1 MTKGETK
8 VPIVPDGGYGWIVCI
23 AALLSN
29 CIISGFAL
37 SAGVLLV
44 ELLKNFNEPVSTISL
59 ILSLRTGLNLCVGPF
74 VTILLKRFTHRKI
87 IIVGGLIGFISH
99 FSSTYVN
106 RVDVLILTYGVLG
119 GISLGMCFFAANVIV
134 GHYFDKKR
142 ATAVGMAVCGVGLG
156 MFIFN
161 NVTEM
166 LLQHYGLKGTL
177 LLSSGI
183 VLNLVP
189 LGALVRPM
197 KYKTVSECEELQVIE
212 LDKSS
217 KKEGTESNDGK
228 SSSKNIMTKCLSS
241 MNLDLLTNTNMLLF
255 CMIVLIWAR
264 TVIPIRL
271 TMVADLFSSK
281 YITSGFSLILFF
293 NGIGYTIFPPIFA
306 KTRPSSYF
314 HGKHN
319 KFFGNRDMEDEIGK
333 SGSKF
338 IQLMKEMRLR
348 QNETETSTTEQSNAE
363 VMLLAT
369 CSFTTP
375 ITCDPDSLYRT
386 ADGSCNNLENPYWGK
401 GVTPFNRFQTPE
413 YFDGLD
419 CCTAEDVEQ
428 CMPILLPNDDPYFG
442 AFNRDCLPFTRA
454 LATPPLNC
462 QPGAKEVLNSQT
474 SFIDCSQVYGSTR
487 EQSLSLRTMANG
499 LLLTTS
505 AEDLDLLPVNNSSF
519 CRVPDNFCFIT
530 GDARANQNNM
540 LLTLHTIFLREHN
553 RIARFLGVV
562 NPSLDDEELFQE
574 SRRINIA
581 QMQNIVYR
589 EYLPR
594 ILGVSAMR
602 SHGLQLRN
610 SGFEEYNLNINPAI
624 NVAFSGAAFRFG
636 HSTIRSSF
644 SNGIGQQILLS
655 PSFNTNDPFYVIDN
669 AVGNFIRGLL
679 VDQAQTTDR
688 LLTDQ
693 VTDRLFE
700 SAPGQSLDLAS
711 MNIQRGRDVGLR
723 PYIYWRQWCG
733 LSFPRSFA
741 DLVDHTE
748 EQQIRLQRVYSD
760 VADIDLWTGGLS
772 ERHMNGSNL
781 GPTFACIIGRQFL
794 LLKSGDRFW
803 YENSGPQKFTS
814 NQLAA
819 IRQSSQSR
827 ILCDN
832 SNVVTIQADPF
843 TKVSETNPVVSCD
856 SLPEVDLCLFARSM
870 AEWSEWSTCE
880 IGIRR
885 RERVCLGPT
894 DGLCSCEKNST
905 ETDIERCV

>member
-1 MTKGETK
+1 
-8 VPIVPDGGYGWIVCI
+8 
-23 AALLSN
+23 
-29 CIISGFAL
+29 
-37 SAGVLLV
+37 
-44 ELLKNFNEPVSTISL
+44 
-59 ILSLRTGLNLCVGPF
+59 
-74 VTILLKRFTHRKI
+74 
-87 IIVGGLIGFISH
+87 
-99 FSSTYVN
+99 
-106 RVDVLILTYGVLG
+106 
-119 GISLGMCFFAANVIV
+119 
-134 GHYFDKKR
+134 
-142 ATAVGMAVCGVGLG
+142 
-156 MFIFN
+156 
-161 NVTEM
+161 
-166 LLQHYGLKGTL
+166 
-177 LLSSGI
+177 
-183 VLNLVP
+183 
-189 LGALVRPM
+189 
-197 KYKTVSECEELQVIE
+197 
-212 LDKSS
+212 
-217 KKEGTESNDGK
+217 
-228 SSSKNIMTKCLSS
+228 
-241 MNLDLLTNTNMLLF
+241 
-255 CMIVLIWAR
+255 
-264 TVIPIRL
+264 
-271 TMVADLFSSK
+271 
-281 YITSGFSLILFF
+281 
-293 NGIGYTIFPPIFA
+293 
-306 KTRPSSYF
+306 
-314 HGKHN
+314 
-319 KFFGNRDMEDEIGK
+319 
-333 SGSKF
+333 
-338 IQLMKEMRLR
+338 
-348 QNETETSTTEQSNAE
+348 
-363 VMLLAT
+363 MLLAT

-413 YFDGLD
+413 YFDGTLSVPSSKHQCYRGALPEPRAVTIVMHRNSRISDLSQDVTHFTMIFGQFLNHDMLSTATFRNGLD

-428 CMPILLPNDDPYFG
+428 CMPIFLPNDDPYFG

-505 AEDLDLLPVNNSSF
+505 AEDLDLLPVNNSPSVEYRTISVLSLRPTEIMDIIQPF
-519 CRVPDNFCFIT
+519 LIHPWSPVS
-530 GDARANQNNM
+530 DARANQNNM
-540 LLTLHTIFLREHN
+540 LLTLHTVFLREHN

-602 SHGLQLRN
+602 SHGLQLLN

-856 SLPEVDLCLFARSM
+856 SLPEVDLCLFARRM

-905 ETDIERCV
+905 ETDIERCE

>member
-1 MTKGETK
+1 MADESDIKLA
-8 VPIVPDGGYGWIVCI
+8 VVRAIY
-23 AALLSN
+23 
-29 CIISGFAL
+29 
-37 SAGVLLV
+37 LLV
-44 ELLKNFNEPVSTISL
+44 TLTVKLYACCSVDRVNWNPCCNLRSAIS
-59 ILSLRTGLNLCVGPF
+59 IYTSMVDEGR
-74 VTILLKRFTHRKI
+74 I
-87 IIVGGLIGFISH
+87 
-99 FSSTYVN
+99 N
-106 RVDVLILTYGVLG
+106 R
-119 GISLGMCFFAANVIV
+119 
-134 GHYFDKKR
+134 
-142 ATAVGMAVCGVGLG
+142 
-156 MFIFN
+156 
-161 NVTEM
+161 
-166 LLQHYGLKGTL
+166 
-177 LLSSGI
+177 
-183 VLNLVP
+183 
-189 LGALVRPM
+189 
-197 KYKTVSECEELQVIE
+197 
-212 LDKSS
+212 
-217 KKEGTESNDGK
+217 
-228 SSSKNIMTKCLSS
+228 
-241 MNLDLLTNTNMLLF
+241 
-255 CMIVLIWAR
+255 
-264 TVIPIRL
+264 
-271 TMVADLFSSK
+271 
-281 YITSGFSLILFF
+281 
-293 NGIGYTIFPPIFA
+293 
-306 KTRPSSYF
+306 
-314 HGKHN
+314 
-319 KFFGNRDMEDEIGK
+319 
-333 SGSKF
+333 
-338 IQLMKEMRLR
+338 R

-369 CSFTTP
+369 CSFSTP

-401 GVTPFNRFQTPE
+401 GITPFNRFQTPE
-413 YFDGLD
+413 YFDGLFLPRNTSVTGGALPEARAVTIVMHRNSRISDFSQDVTHFTMIFGQFLNHDMLSTATFRNGLD

-454 LATPPLNC
+454 LTTPPLNC

-487 EQSLSLRTMANG
+487 EQSLSLRTMSNG

-505 AEDLDLLPVNNSSF
+505 AEDFDLLPVNNSSF

-540 LLTLHTIFLREHN
+540 LLTLHTVFLREHN
-553 RIARFLGVV
+553 RIARFLRVV
-562 NPSLDDEELFQE
+562 NPNLADEELFQE

-594 ILGVSAMR
+594 ILGVSAVQ
-602 SHGLQLRN
+602 SHGLQLLN
-610 SGFEEYNLNINPAI
+610 SGFEEYNQNINPAI

-636 HSTIRSSF
+636 HSTIRSTF
-644 SNGIGQQILLS
+644 SNGVGQQILLS
-655 PSFNTNDPFYVIDN
+655 TSFNTNDPFYVVDN

-688 LLTDQ
+688 LLSDQ

-700 SAPGQSLDLAS
+700 SVPGQSLDLAS

-723 PYIYWRQWCG
+723 PYIHWRQWCG

-748 EQQIRLQRVYSD
+748 EEQIRLQRVYSD

-819 IRQSSQSR
+819 LRQSSQSR

-856 SLPEVDLCLFARSM
+856 SLPEVDLCLFGRSM

-905 ETDIERCV
+905 ETDIERCE